1 MAKILNPLIEIPN
14 YAPLVDLL
22 QKQITKDSQKQTFSR
37 PSTKRIT
44 YSNPFDFE
52 RDVSGLDI
60 GICFVFRHL
69 HLIQHQ

>member
-1 MAKILNPLIEIPN
+1 MAKILKPHNKIPN
-14 YAPLVDLL
+14 HAPFGDLP

-37 PSTKRIT
+37 PSTKHIT

-69 HLIQHQ
+69 HLIQRQ